1 MSYKIETIRTFDI
14 QAKRL
19 SKKYHSLKKDIL
31 DLVTELIENPHMG
44 TALGKNCYKIR
55 MAISSKSKGKSG
67 GARVITHIQIIN
79 GTVYLL
85 SIFDKSEKDSIL
97 ESEID
102 ILIKE
107 ILE

>member
-1 MSYKIETIRTFDI
+1 MSFRIELSSNFEKQLKKLLKKYPSIKSDVFELG
-14 QAKRL
+14 KLL
-19 SKKYHSLKKDIL
+19 SK
-31 DLVTELIENPHMG
+31 NPLTG
-44 TALGKNCYKIR
+44 TPLGRNCYKIR

-79 GTVYLL
+79 ETVYLL

-102 ILIKE
+102 ILLKE